1 MQSMSEKDST
11 MTVPVT
17 PEELADLLTFYLALE
32 EAEKQGRVYKDSDGV
47 YHAVEDFDQKVYS

>member
-1 MQSMSEKDST
+1 